1 MKGASSRDRGP
12 CRCLLAPLDL
22 HSKSGVSDSGLV
34 LLGEVKLAML
44 LEPGAGKVRSQGLEG
59 RPILR
64 ELLRDTALGAG
75 VLVYNSVSHL

>member
-1 MKGASSRDRGP
+1 M
-12 CRCLLAPLDL
+12 
-22 HSKSGVSDSGLV
+22 